1 MPPRKKTEDILKE
14 ILERLDLVVNLLGF
28 QITSD
33 KSMTDGARQLK
44 MAGLDNRTIADILN
58 TTDAAVRTYT
68 SNLRRRIGRKRG

>member
-1 MPPRKKTEDILKE
+1 MPPRKKTEDILKK

-44 MAGLDNRTIADILN
+44 MAGLDNRTIAEILN

>member
-1 MPPRKKTEDILKE
+1 VPPRKKTEDILKK

-44 MAGLDNRTIADILN
+44 MAGLDNRTIAEILN

-68 SNLRRRIGRKRG
+68 SNLRRKIGRKRG

>member
-1 MPPRKKTEDILKE
+1 MPPRKKTEDILKK

-44 MAGLDNRTIADILN
+44 MAGLDNRTIAEILN

-68 SNLRRRIGRKRG
+68 SNLRRKIGRKRG

>member
-44 MAGLDNRTIADILN
+44 MAGLDNRTIAEILN

-68 SNLRRRIGRKRG
+68 SNLRRKFGRKRG

>member
-1 MPPRKKTEDILKE
+1 VPPRKKTEDILKK
-14 ILERLDLVVNLLGF
+14 ILERLDLIVNLLGF

-44 MAGLDNRTIADILN
+44 MAGLDNRTIAEILN

>member
-44 MAGLDNRTIADILN
+44 MAGLDNRTIAEILN
-58 TTDAAVRTYT
+58 TTDAAVRIYT
-68 SNLRRRIGRKRG
+68 SNLRRKFGRKRG